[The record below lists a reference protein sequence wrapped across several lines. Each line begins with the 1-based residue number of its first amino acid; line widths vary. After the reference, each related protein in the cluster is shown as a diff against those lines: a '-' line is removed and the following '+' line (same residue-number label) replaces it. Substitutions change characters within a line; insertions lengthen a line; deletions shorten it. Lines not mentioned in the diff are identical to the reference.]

1 MSPIARNQMLA
12 MMSEEA
18 VQNRDR
24 LGKKLVN
31 GTTQLLVG
39 PTSPTLGIRMAG
51 FGPQQIGQN
60 GPQ

>member
-1 MSPIARNQMLA
+1 
-12 MMSEEA
+12 

-51 FGPQQIGQN
+51 FGPQQNGQN